1 MAFNLDFDITVDNG
15 KKTLLLIDKSN
26 GFTTTEG
33 NKHKVKSVTIST
45 VCGTWRNKLVE
56 YPVDLAECTFD
67 NDDEELILTQ
77 NMTLQIPSSAISNDG
92 STWDFIYD
100 DLYTVEMVT
109 EEIDSEY
116 AAVGDEVSRINS
128 EILMPLSKY
137 FVSNYTLSYNYF
149 SPSVQTEEMIMRYN
163 TWLAMLPTLA
173 EESDNNRISEILS
186 IFKKIVTA
194 YGLPE

>member
-33 NKHKVKSVTIST
+33 NKHRVKSVTIST
-45 VCGTWRNKLVE
+45 ICGTWRNKLVE

-100 DLYTVEMVT
+100 DLYTIEMVT

>member
-1 MAFNLDFDITVDNG
+1 MAFSLDFDITVDND

-33 NKHKVKSVTIST
+33 NQHKITNITIST
-45 VCGTWRNKLVE
+45 ICGTWADKLDDWG
-56 YPVDLAECTFD
+56 VDLSLCTF
-67 NDDEELILTQ
+67 EGEFSILTQ
-77 NMTLQIPSSAISNDG
+77 NMTLRIPTTAIKSD
-92 STWDFIYD
+92 WDYIYD
-100 DLYTVEMVT
+100 DLYTVEMTV
-109 EEIDSEY
+109 EEIDETYTPVAESEVY
-116 AAVGDEVSRINS
+116 TIKS
-128 EILMPLSKY
+128 EILLSLSKY

-149 SPSVQTEEMIMRYN
+149 SPNVQTEEMIMRYN
-163 TWLAMLPTLA
+163 TWLTMLPILA